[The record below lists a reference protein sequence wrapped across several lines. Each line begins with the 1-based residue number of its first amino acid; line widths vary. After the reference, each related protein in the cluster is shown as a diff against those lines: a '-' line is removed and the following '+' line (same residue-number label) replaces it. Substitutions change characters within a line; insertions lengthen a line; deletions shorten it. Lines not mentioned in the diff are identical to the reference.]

1 MTRTKEVFCISADF
15 ISVSGNQ
22 IVNAHVVN
30 AHGHNFHRDV
40 FPQSFE
46 PFGNRNA

>member
-22 IVNAHVVN
+22 IVNAH
-30 AHGHNFHRDV
+30 GHNFHRDV